1 MFTEQTFAILQLRF
15 TPGERVIVRCL
26 KSMKSIYVES
36 FIFNTMLVSSLLLK
50 FSFFFFVS
58 KMAILFR
65 TTHHGKNIPQYTR
78 KKDRRNFI
86 ANETMTPVI

>member
-50 FSFFFFVS
+50 FSFFF
-58 KMAILFR
+58 LFLKWPYYSEQP
-65 TTHHGKNIPQYTR
+65 TMEKTSPSTLE
-78 KKDRRNFI
+78 KKIEEISLQMR
-86 ANETMTPVI
+86 P